1 MFLALIPWWGRL
13 LAVIALLGGIWGHGA
28 YTGNRWEKGK
38 FDALQAEYTG
48 FKASVKATGDAQ
60 EAKTAKIIADQK
72 EITKNAAQTYAGK
85 LAALK
90 RDGVRLVNPGG
101 GEIAQLSCG
110 PARTDGTA
118 TDALPPVA
126 AVPEKDF
133 TELAGLA
140 AQTTLQLLGL
150 QQWIR
155 EQQAAWK

>member
-1 MFLALIPWWGRL
+1 MFLLSAIPLWGRL
-13 LAVIALLGGIWGHGA
+13 LAVIALLGGIWLHG
-28 YTGNRWEKGK
+28 YHKGGQGPK
-38 FDALQAEYTG
+38 EALAA
-48 FKASVKATGDAQ
+48 FKAQVQAVGDAQ

-110 PARTDGTA
+110 PTRTDGPA
-118 TDALPPVA
+118 ADALPPVA

-150 QQWIR
+150 QDWVRQ
-155 EQQAAWK
+155 QQAAFP